1 MVIQLQWRCCKGGA
15 GSGVNTV
22 SLLGVMVGS
31 RGMPVVVF
39 DGVAPVI
46 VLPVGGASKCQG
58 ASSLGG
64 CFGGRLVGGSASHP
78 FPYPLSCVCECNG
91 VCERRGGVDVP
102 AYGAEAAFAGVEC
115 CFAYC
120 AA

>member
-1 MVIQLQWRCCKGGA
+1 MIQLQWRFCKGGA
-15 GSGVNTV
+15 DSSVDGV

-46 VLPVGGASKCQG
+46 VLPVRGASKCQG

-64 CFGGRLVGGSASHP
+64 CVGGRLVGGSASHP
-78 FPYPLSCVCECNG
+78 FPYPLSCVRECNG
-91 VCERRGGVDVP
+91 VGERRGSVDVT
-102 AYGAEAAFAGVEC
+102 AYGVEAAFACVEC
-115 CFAYC
+115 CFACC